1 VADDVR
7 VALARLAGISP
18 DGIDEKDVGPT
29 WGSQISAKALQGLLI
44 FLVLVGIYIALRFEW
59 KMAAAALIALTHD
72 LVITAGIFAL
82 VGREVTP
89 AAIIAILTILGYS
102 LYDTV
107 VIFDKIKENTDNI
120 ALVQRETYGG
130 VVNLSLNQTLMRS
143 VNTSLVVLLPIGSLL
158 LFGGQT
164 LKDFAFAL
172 FVGVAC
178 GTYSSIFVASPSLV
192 VFKEREQ
199 KYQKI
204 AARATQRASRPAAVR
219 PPAGRPV
226 RAVSSPTSGN
236 GEAGRLAAV
245 PGGDGAAAAA
255 GATTAS
261 RGAASTSSQR
271 PARPAAASGGSG
283 GSARKKST
291 TRQKPKRRRR

>member
-1 VADDVR
+1 
-7 VALARLAGISP
+7 VALARVAGISP

-29 WGSQISAKALQGLLI
+29 WGSQISSKAIQGLLI
-44 FLVLVGIYIALRFEW
+44 FLVLVAIYIALRFEW
-59 KMAAAALIALTHD
+59 KMAGSALIALVHD
-72 LVITAGIFAL
+72 LIITAGIFAL

-120 ALVQRETYGG
+120 ALVQRETYAG

-178 GTYSSIFVASPSLV
+178 GTYSSIFVASPVLV
-192 VFKEREQ
+192 LFKEREP

-204 AARATQRASRPAAVR
+204 TARATQRASRP
-219 PPAGRPV
+219 V
-226 RAVSSPTSGN
+226 RAVAPATAGN
-236 GEAGRLAAV
+236 GEAARLATV
-245 PGGDGAAAAA
+245 PGGDGAAARPRS
-255 GATTAS
+255 TST
-261 RGAASTSSQR
+261 RGAASASTQR
-271 PARPAAASGGSG
+271 PARPAGTSGGASAAGGSGSAGG
-283 GSARKKST
+283 GSARKKPT